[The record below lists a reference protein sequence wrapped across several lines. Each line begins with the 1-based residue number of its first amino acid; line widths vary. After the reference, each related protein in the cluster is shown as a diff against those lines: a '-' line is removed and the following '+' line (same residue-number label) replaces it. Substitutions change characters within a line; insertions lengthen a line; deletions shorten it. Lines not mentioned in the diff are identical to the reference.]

1 MKLSDHVREADR
13 RLGLSKE
20 YLDWARRIQKS
31 KDAGGNVEL
40 GGFGTM
46 SDEYVVDED
55 MMSDL

>member
-20 YLDWARRIQKS
+20 YLDWARKVQKN
-31 KDAGGNVEL
+31 KDAGGNLEH
-40 GGFGTM
+40 GGFTTM
-46 SDEYVVDED
+46 NDEYMGDED

>member
-31 KDAGGNVEL
+31 KDGGNVEL
-40 GGFGTM
+40 SGFTTLSEDYLG
-46 SDEYVVDED
+46 DED

>member
-20 YLDWARRIQKS
+20 YLDWARRFQKN
-31 KDAGGNVEL
+31 KDGGVNAEV
-40 GGFGTM
+40 GGFTIM
-46 SDEYVVDED
+46 SDEYMGDED

>member
-20 YLDWARRIQKS
+20 YLDWARRVQKS
-31 KDAGGNVEL
+31 KDAGGNVEP
-40 GGFGTM
+40 GGFATM
-46 SDEYVVDED
+46 GDDYMGDED